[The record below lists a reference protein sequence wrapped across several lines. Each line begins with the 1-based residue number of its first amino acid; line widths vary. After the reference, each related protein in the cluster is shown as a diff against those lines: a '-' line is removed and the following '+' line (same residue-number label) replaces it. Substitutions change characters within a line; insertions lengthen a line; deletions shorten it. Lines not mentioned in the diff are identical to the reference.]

1 MSRRTLRL
9 HAAGAADVS
18 AERHDVSAADV
29 LSTSGLYAGSGRRRW
44 ALSLDGTRYCWQA
57 FDFVTALMSRR
68 DRGDRLA
75 VLHTTDPDDASEH
88 PGDNLESAVAA
99 RNVHQL
105 PVHVVVQDWQPGT
118 SFTDTVCP
126 NCDCLVVGQQ
136 EHVLDATLKDCS
148 SDILIVSAPIRS
160 QRRRSPRAHSRR
172 RRRQVKPRE
181 QHPRFKPGED
191 ALPPKAAPYTW
202 VVRRAPL
209 CRRRRNDRRLTSRC
223 VAGCHGQ
230 LRVRPARARHS
241 TRAHGARPPTRR
253 QRLAPF

>member
-1 MSRRTLRL
+1 M
-9 HAAGAADVS
+9 
-18 AERHDVSAADV
+18 
-29 LSTSGLYAGSGRRRW
+29 
-44 ALSLDGTRYCWQA
+44 
-57 FDFVTALMSRR
+57 
-68 DRGDRLA
+68 
-75 VLHTTDPDDASEH
+75 LHTTDPDDASEH

-105 PVHVVVQDWQPGT
+105 PVHVVVQAWQPGT
-118 SFTDTVCP
+118 SFTATVCP

-136 EHVLDATLKDCS
+136 EHVLDATRKDCS

-202 VVRRAPL
+202 VVRRAPSPL
-209 CRRRRNDRRLTSRC
+209 YRRRRNDRRLTSRC